1 MAKITVAATTKN
13 LPFIYIRQN
22 IRKCSHVYSSI
33 PLTVGHFNKWKMWE
47 KVLLKI
53 SIVVSRLCL
62 CNLYVI
68 WYQKGNTYTMTWEI
82 FWFKSKQKRKQQN
95 RKQQQCS
102 IFWWQS
108 QYTFYQIFALFLLA
122 NLIEDLFP
130 WGIVLHLNQNWYEV
144 VVKEGKNEGRV
155 RLG

>member
-33 PLTVGHFNKWKMWE
+33 PLTVGHFNKWKMLE

-82 FWFKSKQKRKQQN
+82 FWFKSKQKRKENN
-95 RKQQQCS
+95 RIENNSSVAFFDGNHNILFMKYCS
-102 IFWWQS
+102 LNMHIGILIFTS
-108 QYTFYQIFALFLLA
+108 KPDRRSSCRFFL
-122 NLIEDLFP
+122 E
-130 WGIVLHLNQNWYEV
+130 E
-144 VVKEGKNEGRV
+144 
-155 RLG
+155 